1 MGHRH
6 VVLTHVHMRVRV
18 GTAEVVHQ
26 QGVAHGRFGR
36 TVRALDDFDQ
46 TAVGGAAT
54 TTGNGL
60 GDDGGAGVRG
70 EVNHLRARVLVLA
83 LAGEAEGHGLGLGV
97 RLGENARRV
106 LHRGLGA
113 DVAVN
118 PFHRAALAHVGTL
131 GDEVVDVVRPVL
143 HGGVTHTGVLFDD
156 DLDDGGVQRVL
167 GPDRGGASLDVVHV
181 GAFVGDDQRT
191 LELAHGRRVD
201 AEVGL

>member
-1 MGHRH
+1 M
-6 VVLTHVHMRVRV
+6 
-18 GTAEVVHQ
+18 
-26 QGVAHGRFGR
+26 
-36 TVRALDDFDQ
+36 
-46 TAVGGAAT
+46 
-54 TTGNGL
+54 
-60 GDDGGAGVRG
+60 
-70 EVNHLRARVLVLA
+70 NHLRAGVLILA

-118 PFHRAALAHVGTL
+118 PFHRAALAHVGAL

-143 HGGVTHTGVLFDD
+143 HGGVAHARMLLDD

-191 LELAHGRRVD
+191 LELAHGRRVY